1 MNLIR
6 STSYEESLVSKKIL
20 SKGQVKEIR
29 RMFELVDVDKDE
41 KLTIIEVGKLILK
54 ITNSKDFLFPSIT
67 SELKSQNWMHRR
79 FWKPWMSTKMVW
91 LNGNNF

>member
-54 ITNSKDFLFPSIT
+54 ITNSKDFFFL
-67 SELKSQNWMHRR
+67 L
-79 FWKPWMSTKMVW
+79 
-91 LNGNNF
+91 